1 MTISSALY
9 VGTVFHRRFKPK
21 EHKLRYGVYWLL
33 IDLDELPTLARSLR
47 LFSRDRF
54 NLFSFHERDYGARD
68 GTPLREHVERA
79 MAEAG
84 LTPDGGAIRL
94 LTMPRILGYAFNPLS
109 VYFCYGQD
117 NALRA
122 TLYEVS
128 NTFGQRH
135 SYLVPTEDLELV
147 SQSAPKRFYVSPFLD
162 MDLTYAFRVRP
173 PADRV
178 SVSIHCDDL
187 SGTVLAAALTGRRRA
202 ISDAALARVFL
213 THPLL
218 TLKVMG
224 GIHWEALRLWLKGV
238 GLRNR
243 PPPPERPIT
252 VVAPHSQI

>member
-1 MTISSALY
+1 VTISSALY

-33 IDLDELPTLARSLR
+33 LDLDELSALSRSLR

-79 MAEAG
+79 MTGVG

-94 LTMPRILGYAFNPLS
+94 LTMPRVLGYAFNPLS
-109 VYFCYGQD
+109 VYFCYGRD
-117 NALRA
+117 KALRA
-122 TLYEVS
+122 ILYEVS

-135 SYLVPTEDLELV
+135 SYLVPVEDRASV
-147 SQSAPKRFYVSPFLD
+147 SHSAPKRFYVSPFLD
-162 MDLTYAFRVRP
+162 MDLTYAFWVRP

-178 SVSIHCDDL
+178 SVSIHCNDL
-187 SGTVLAAALTGRRRA
+187 SGEVLAASLMGRRRA
-202 ISDAALARVFL
+202 ITDAALAKVFF

-218 TLKVMG
+218 TLKVMA

-252 VVAPHSQI
+252 VVAPHP